1 MSTYDKISSC
11 LQGQTQI
18 SELASQ
24 AIAEGDNPEQVRSL
38 LEEILQLSEM
48 SRKGLNEV
56 LDRLTDLTSE
66 SSREEL
72 ILRAEEAED
81 IRRERHK
88 MERCLAAGLHVPS
101 KFTQDEIVEQVQNA
115 VGELTQEQQEKLRPY
130 LCPKPVLHVRTSS
143 VSAPPSETYYP
154 CWTVAIFSDD
164 VELISSDL
172 HPGAWAVYSH
182 DWLQSLTNY
191 GQWREDLW
199 SVVNIHLSFQV
210 L

>member
-1 MSTYDKISSC
+1 VSTYEKISAC

-18 SELASQ
+18 CELASR

-72 ILRAEEAED
+72 ILRLEEAEEAED

-115 VGELTQEQQEKLRPY
+115 VRELPQDQQDKLRPY

-182 DWLQSLTNY
+182 DWLQCLTNY

-199 SVVNIHLSFQV
+199 SVVKCWVS
-210 L
+210 